1 MHYSNHS
8 GQTFQGNKNKYQKHN
23 IFTFVDSSLPT
34 QKNKL
39 MVVNFKLITST
50 GILLIKMAF
59 EDSVTRSWF
68 KDILYVYALKYF
80 AQKFAISERCFFP
93 TSYSC
98 GNCHKLFLNPG
109 IMYNK
114 IQMAHPT
121 MKDFFV
127 LFCFYGSYTNTL
139 LHSTYL
145 SSCCGKSI
153 QG

>member
-23 IFTFVDSSLPT
+23 IFTFVDSSLLM

-39 MVVNFKLITST
+39 MLVNFKLITST
-50 GILLIKMAF
+50 GILLINMAF
-59 EDSVTRSWF
+59 EGSVTRSKIF
-68 KDILYVYALKYF
+68 YMFMHSNILHKSLQFQKYV
-80 AQKFAISERCFFP
+80 FFP

-127 LFCFYGSYTNTL
+127 LFCFYVSYTNTL

>member
-23 IFTFVDSSLPT
+23 IFTFVDSSLLT
-34 QKNKL
+34 QKKKL
-39 MVVNFKLITST
+39 MVVIN
-50 GILLIKMAF
+50 MAF
-59 EDSVTRSWF
+59 EGSVTRSWF

-127 LFCFYGSYTNTL
+127 LFCFYVSYTNTL

-145 SSCCGKSI
+145 SSCCGKNI
-153 QG
+153 KG